1 MYQTTIPQALFCF
14 VYWIIAYAFYSRGL
28 LHGLT
33 QYKNKSTPS
42 ALFVFWLT
50 ITVYSVFEFSGGD
63 YFHYMEFYEET
74 HIKGYNDGLDPVY
87 LWLMDI
93 LPHNFYLWRFIVWG
107 CATFLWVLII
117 RTLNQ
122 NLKLAASLLLLIII
136 FLFAGARQTLGF
148 SMLYLGIS
156 LVLKPAGGI
165 KEKIFG
171 CLFFC
176 SSYFFHSTLVVYM
189 LLILVACIPFYNKN
203 LILFSILAFPV
214 IYKLMDSS
222 LFSSI
227 INNLPMLQEDSAD
240 KMTRYI
246 ESDFRAYANIFGVIR
261 NIIARLPIWL
271 LLIYSIK
278 KIFWDKEQTAYLNK
292 VFLRMTYILIYISY
306 LFTGK
311 EVSSFIA
318 PRFWDASLFP
328 FTLFLT
334 SYLNGKRLNIFLK
347 ICLVLLIINIIY
359 SYLYG
364 IYKVM

>member
-1 MYQTTIPQALFCF
+1 MYQAIVPQILFCF
-14 VYWIIAYAFYSRGL
+14 IYWIIAYAFYSHCL
-28 LHGLT
+28 SHNLT
-33 QYKNKSTPS
+33 QHKNKSTS
-42 ALFVFWLT
+42 SGLFVFWLT

-63 YFHYMEFYEET
+63 YFHYMEFYEEI
-74 HIKGYNDGLDPVY
+74 HVKGNNDGLDPVY
-87 LWLMDI
+87 IWLIDT
-93 LPHNFYLWRFIVWG
+93 LPHNFYLWRFIIWG

-156 LVLKPAGGI
+156 LVLKPTGGI

-171 CLFFC
+171 CVFFC
-176 SSYFFHSTLVVYM
+176 SSYFFHSTLIVYM
-189 LLILVACIPFYNKN
+189 LLILVACIPFINKN
-203 LILFSILAFPV
+203 LILCSILAFPV

-222 LFSSI
+222 LFTTV
-227 INNLPMLQEDSAD
+227 INNLPMLQDESAE
-240 KMTRYI
+240 KMTRYV
-246 ESDFRAYANIFGVIR
+246 ESDFRAYANIFGIIR

-278 KIFWDKEQTAYLNK
+278 KIFWDKEQTTYINK

-306 LFTGK
+306 LFSGQ
-311 EVSSFIA
+311 EVSAFISS
-318 PRFWDASLFP
+318 RFWDASLFP

-334 SYLNGKRLNIFLK
+334 SYLDGKRLNSFLR
-347 ICLVLLIINIIY
+347 ICFVLLVINIIY

-364 IYKVM
+364 IYKVI